1 MDRSEGKC
9 IERGRPS
16 TASELMANAI
26 AFSLTLP
33 LLRQIAFESTDY
45 GWWFHKPENMGMNMR
60 RNRFLGDEVN
70 QFGGHQQSKQAFHPK
85 PLDSQDDF
93 QVAGKLPEKADNIGF
108 FESGFATAEDSSS
121 DYALFGNDATYAA
134 WNTPWGGTEF
144 TENITTAVKKSVA
157 PDYYFIGTEQFDDYA
172 FWYLNDVVNPQ
183 TGKAANLYVDT
194 KGGNDCVWTGD
205 GHDVIKTGGSANSR
219 GVTIR
224 SEGGDDT
231 VFGTNGDDVIMLGAG
246 DNVGFGGDGNDV
258 IVGGGADLIDGGGG
272 MDWLFGSSDSDAFV
286 IDLSG
291 ETDLIVDFNNLGDKI
306 QLKDSLSNNLIT
318 QGDWFI
324 RSSRSVDPVFDQIFQ
339 HPVGTNGGADCFD
352 LVSASGSIAASI
364 CVNSL
369 HSLNSDISGS
379 ELFLKATGN
388 TLEIVDEA
396 SANLSI
402 QI

>member
-16 TASELMANAI
+16 TASELMGNAI
-26 AFSLTLP
+26 EFSLTLP
-33 LLRQIAFESTDY
+33 LFRQIAFESTDY

-144 TENITTAVKKSVA
+144 AENITTAVKKSVA
-157 PDYYFIGTEQFDDYA
+157 PDYYFIGTEG
-172 FWYLNDVVNPQ
+172 NDNGMFESLDSVVNPQ
-183 TGKAANLYVDT
+183 TGQAANLYVDT
-194 KGGNDCVWTGD
+194 RGGGDDVVTGD
-205 GHDVIKTGGSANSR
+205 GCDVIHTGGA
-219 GVTIR
+219 
-224 SEGGDDT
+224 SENGQDVIIYSNRGDDL
-231 VFGTNGDDVIMLGAG
+231 VFGSNARDVIWLGDGDDKGY
-246 DNVGFGGDGNDV
+246 
-258 IVGGGADLIDGGGG
+258 GGGG
-272 MDWLFGSSDSDAFV
+272 VDRILGLEGEDYLDGGANSDVLYGGEDADTFA

-291 ETDLIVDFNNLGDKI
+291 QTDVIWDFADLGDKI
-306 QLKDSLSNNLIT
+306 VLSDGQSNAVNA
-318 QGDWFI
+318 GDWFI
-324 RSSRSVDPVFDQIFQ
+324 QTGQSTDPLAMQA
-339 HPVGTNGGADCFD
+339 TNLNSASDCFNI
-352 LVSASGSIAASI
+352 VSASTGNIAA
-364 CVNSL
+364 CVSSNAW
-369 HSLNSDISGS
+369 GFGG

-388 TLEIVDEA
+388 ALEIVDEA
-396 SANLSI
+396 SATLSF
-402 QI
+402 QN